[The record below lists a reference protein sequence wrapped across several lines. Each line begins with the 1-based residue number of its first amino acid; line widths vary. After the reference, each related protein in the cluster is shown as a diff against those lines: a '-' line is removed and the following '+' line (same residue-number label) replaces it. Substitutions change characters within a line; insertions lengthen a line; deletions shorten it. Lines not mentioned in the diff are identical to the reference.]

1 MDDLI
6 SRQDVIET
14 IYKLQD
20 MIRQIENTDDYGDS
34 PAARNIMLLP
44 SQQKQQ
50 GIQISTQ
57 SNSSAHDPILT
68 DIKSGK
74 GLPPISKEQETIN
87 QQQCP
92 LLLPHEREV
101 LFRGKQ
107 LKTGR
112 WIKGNLRRD
121 NDLGMSYINGWEYY
135 NGEFEPERDRFE
147 YRVDPSTVGQ
157 YTGMKDKDGK
167 KIFEGD
173 VVQLD
178 MQEGYAR
185 GVVVFL
191 DGKFCISCH
200 FSEFQLAT
208 VTLLLDIAVSLYEIR
223 VVDNIYDNP
232 RSVLLE

>member
-1 MDDLI
+1 
-6 SRQDVIET
+6 
-14 IYKLQD
+14 
-20 MIRQIENTDDYGDS
+20 
-34 PAARNIMLLP
+34 
-44 SQQKQQ
+44 
-50 GIQISTQ
+50 
-57 SNSSAHDPILT
+57 
-68 DIKSGK
+68 
-74 GLPPISKEQETIN
+74 
-87 QQQCP
+87 
-92 LLLPHEREV
+92 
-101 LFRGKQ
+101 
-107 LKTGR
+107 
-112 WIKGNLRRD
+112 
-121 NDLGMSYINGWEYY
+121 MSYINGWEYY